1 MKGNPRQFGLLL
13 LLTAVVVLV
22 LVGALT
28 VRNWQAFGR
37 NTTLL
42 RGTRLVLTANE
53 SLLAHTRD
61 AETSQRGYL
70 LTGETSYLA
79 PYNAAIQLIPGE
91 IRKLEEL
98 TAGFPSQHA
107 RAELL
112 GQLIREKLEE
122 LAETISAVHG
132 GDLSP
137 ALTMVRTDR
146 GNHIMDRLRQV
157 SAELAK
163 SEMSRRD
170 ALMLQR
176 DLITQMD
183 RRISR
188 SGIVVLAF
196 LLVSAMV
203 VIRQGANQR
212 ERLIDRLNASSEA
225 TERVSELLRTTL
237 YSIGDA
243 VITTD
248 TAGSVTL
255 MNSIAERLTG
265 WPESMAKGQ
274 PIEAIFHIFNAGSRQ
289 PVDNPIR
296 KVLQAGEIVGLGN
309 HTFLI
314 SKSGQETAIDDSS
327 APIRNSRNEI
337 VGVVLVFRDVTE
349 RKKAEAELQESEQ
362 RFRTMADA
370 APVLIWTSATDRH
383 FDYVNK
389 PWLDF
394 TGRTLDQELGEGWVE
409 GVHPEDLDRCLHV
422 YTTSFDSRQPFS
434 TEYRLRGH
442 DGQYRWFL
450 DNGVP
455 RFEQNGKFSGYI
467 GCSVDVHD
475 RRQNEEK
482 LVQSAKLES
491 LGVLA
496 GGIAHDFNNILVGIL
511 GNASLLEDHLAPG
524 TDGRK
529 LLEQVIESSERA
541 AQLIH
546 QMLAYSG
553 RGQFV
558 VEPLDLSMHARQIVA
573 LVRASIPKNISF
585 ELRLQAGLPPILAD
599 AAQLQQLAMNLVINA
614 AEAMSP
620 RGGAVVVST
629 EARMVDHQISARNIT
644 GENVAPGEYVV
655 LTVEDKGAGMD
666 AATLAR
672 IFDPF
677 FTTKFTGRGLGLAA
691 VLGIVRGQKGAITV
705 DTAVGKGSTFQVF
718 FPASGQPHDVNPAA
732 PRKASPGSATI
743 LVVDDEAIVHKT
755 ARRAL
760 EKLGYAVLVA
770 ENGVEALQIFEQ
782 HLDRIALIVLDM
794 TMPIMSGEETLTRLR
809 SLRKKVK
816 IVASSGYNERE
827 FREKFGSRVD
837 GFLQK
842 PYTASQ
848 VAQAVSNA
856 LAGSAASA

>member
-1 MKGNPRQFGLLL
+1 MKLNARQFGLLL

-22 LVGALT
+22 LVGVLS
-28 VRNWQAFGR
+28 VRNWRAFEQ
-37 NTTLL
+37 NTAHFHA
-42 RGTRLVLTANE
+42 TRLLLTANE

-70 LTGETSYLA
+70 LTGKTSYLA
-79 PYNAAIQLIPGE
+79 PYDAAIQIIPGE
-91 IRKLEEL
+91 IRQLEEL
-98 TAGFPSQHA
+98 TAGFPDQHA
-107 RAELL
+107 RAQLL
-112 GQLIREKLEE
+112 GQLIREKLDE
-122 LAETISAVHG
+122 LAKSINDVHG

-137 ALTMVRTDR
+137 ALAIVRTDR
-146 GNHIMDRLRQV
+146 GNNIMDHLRLV
-157 SAELAK
+157 SAELEQ

-170 ALMLQR
+170 VLMLQR
-176 DLITQMD
+176 DLITKTD
-183 RRISR
+183 RRVGLA
-188 SGIVVLAF
+188 GIVVLAF

-203 VIRQGANQR
+203 VIHQGTNQR
-212 ERLIDRLNASSEA
+212 ERLIVRLNASSEA
-225 TERVSELLRTTL
+225 TERVGELLRTTL

-248 TAGSVTL
+248 TAGGVTL
-255 MNSIAERLTG
+255 MNSVAESLTG
-265 WPESMAKGQ
+265 WTEPLAKGQ
-274 PIEAIFHIFNAGSRQ
+274 PIETIFHILNAKSRQ

-296 KVLQAGEIVGLGN
+296 KVLQAGETVGLAN
-309 HTFLI
+309 HTFLV
-314 SKSGQETAIDDSS
+314 SKTGQETAIDDSS

-394 TGRTLDQELGEGWVE
+394 TGRALDRELGEGWCE
-409 GVHPEDLDRCLHV
+409 GVHPEDLDRCRHT
-422 YTTSFDSRQPFS
+422 YATSFDSRRPFS
-434 TEYRLRGH
+434 MEYRLRRH

-455 RFEQNGKFSGYI
+455 RFGPDGKFAGYI

-491 LGVLA
+491 LGILA

-511 GNASLLEDHLAPG
+511 GNASLLEEYLVPG
-524 TDGRK
+524 TEGRE
-529 LLEQVIESSERA
+529 LLEQVIDSSERA
-541 AQLIH
+541 AQLVH

-558 VEPLDLSMHARQIVA
+558 VELLDLSSHARQIVG
-573 LVRASIPKNISF
+573 LVRASIPKNISI
-585 ELRLQAGLPPILAD
+585 ELCLQAGLQTILAD
-599 AAQLQQLAMNLVINA
+599 AAQLQQLTMNLVINA

-620 RGGAVVVST
+620 QGGVVVVST
-629 EARMVDHQISARNIT
+629 QAKTVDHQISARNMT

-655 LTVEDKGAGMD
+655 LTVEDKGSGMD

-705 DTAVGKGSTFQVF
+705 DTAVGQGSTFQVF
-718 FPASGQPHDVNPAA
+718 FPALDQSREAKPAA
-732 PRKASPGSATI
+732 PPQASSGSATI
-743 LVVDDEAIVHKT
+743 LVVDDEPIVLKT
-755 ARRAL
+755 ARSAL
-760 EKLGYAVLVA
+760 EKVGYAVLIA
-770 ENGVEALQIFEQ
+770 ENGVEALQIFQQ
-782 HLDRIALIVLDM
+782 HPDRISLIVLDM
-794 TMPIMSGEETLTRLR
+794 TMPIMSGEETLARLR
-809 SLRKKVK
+809 SIRAKVK

-827 FREKFGSRVD
+827 FLEKFGDRVD

-842 PYTASQ
+842 PYTAAQ
-848 VAQAVSNA
+848 VAQVVAHA
-856 LAGSAASA
+856 LTGSAASA

>member
-1 MKGNPRQFGLLL
+1 MKGPPRQFGLLL

-22 LVGALT
+22 LVGVLST
-28 VRNWQAFGR
+28 RNWQAFQR
-37 NTTLL
+37 NTTDL

-53 SLLAHTRD
+53 SLLANTRD
-61 AETSQRGYL
+61 AESSQRGYI
-70 LTGETSYLA
+70 LTGKTSYLA
-79 PYNAAIQLIPGE
+79 PYNAAIQITPGE
-91 IRKLEEL
+91 IRQLEEL
-98 TAGFPSQHA
+98 TAGFYDQHA

-112 GQLIREKLEE
+112 GQLIRAKLEE
-122 LAETISAVHG
+122 LAETISAVH
-132 GDLSP
+132 DSDFSP
-137 ALTMVRTDR
+137 ALAMVRTDR
-146 GNHIMDRLRQV
+146 GNNIMDRVRQV
-157 SAELAK
+157 SAELER

-176 DLITQMD
+176 DLITQKD
-183 RRISR
+183 RRTSL

-203 VIRQGANQR
+203 VIRQGANHR
-212 ERLIDRLNASSEA
+212 ERLISRLNASNEA
-225 TERVSELLRTTL
+225 TERVGELLRTTL

-248 TAGSVTL
+248 TAGHVRL

-274 PIEAIFHIFNAGSRQ
+274 PIEAIFHIFNSGSRQ

-296 KVLQAGEIVGLGN
+296 KVLQAGEIVGLAN
-309 HTFLI
+309 HTFLV

-370 APVLIWTSATDRH
+370 APVLIWTSGVDRH
-383 FDYVNK
+383 FDYVNQ

-394 TGRTLDQELGEGWVE
+394 TGGALDQELGEGWSE
-409 GVHPEDLDRCLHV
+409 GVHPEDLDRCLDV
-422 YTTSFDSRQPFS
+422 YATSFDSRMPFS
-434 TEYRLRGH
+434 TEYRLRRH
-442 DGQYRWFL
+442 DSQYRWFL
-450 DNGVP
+450 NKGVP
-455 RFEQNGKFSGYI
+455 RFAPDGEFAGYI

-511 GNASLLEDHLAPG
+511 GNASLLEDYLGAG
-524 TDGRK
+524 TEGRK

-541 AQLIH
+541 AQLVH

-558 VEPLDLSMHARQIVA
+558 VEPLELSSHARQIVA

-585 ELRLQAGLPPILAD
+585 ELHLQANLPTILAD
-599 AAQLQQLAMNLVINA
+599 AAQLQQLTMNLVINA

-620 RGGAVVVST
+620 RGGPVVVST
-629 EARMVDHQISARNIT
+629 EARTIDHQLSARNMT
-644 GENVAPGEYVV
+644 GENVAPGEYIV
-655 LTVEDKGAGMD
+655 LTVEDKGSGMD
-666 AATLAR
+666 AGTLAR

-718 FPASGQPHDVNPAA
+718 FPALGQPRDVKPAA
-732 PRKASPGSATI
+732 ARKASPGSATI

-755 ARRAL
+755 ARITL

-770 ENGVEALQIFEQ
+770 ENGVEALQIFERQ
-782 HLDRIALIVLDM
+782 QDRIALIVLDM
-794 TMPIMSGEETLTRLR
+794 TMPIMSGEETLSRLR
-809 SLRKKVK
+809 SIREKVK
-816 IVASSGYNERE
+816 IVASSGYNEQE
-827 FREKFGSRVD
+827 FLEKFGNRVD

-842 PYTASQ
+842 PYTALQ
-848 VAQAVSNA
+848 VAEVVSHA

>member
-1 MKGNPRQFGLLL
+1 
-13 LLTAVVVLV
+13 
-22 LVGALT
+22 
-28 VRNWQAFGR
+28 
-37 NTTLL
+37 
-42 RGTRLVLTANE
+42 
-53 SLLAHTRD
+53 
-61 AETSQRGYL
+61 
-70 LTGETSYLA
+70 
-79 PYNAAIQLIPGE
+79 
-91 IRKLEEL
+91 
-98 TAGFPSQHA
+98 
-107 RAELL
+107 
-112 GQLIREKLEE
+112 
-122 LAETISAVHG
+122 
-132 GDLSP
+132 
-137 ALTMVRTDR
+137 
-146 GNHIMDRLRQV
+146 
-157 SAELAK
+157 
-163 SEMSRRD
+163 
-170 ALMLQR
+170 
-176 DLITQMD
+176 
-183 RRISR
+183 
-188 SGIVVLAF
+188 
-196 LLVSAMV
+196 
-203 VIRQGANQR
+203 
-212 ERLIDRLNASSEA
+212 
-225 TERVSELLRTTL
+225 
-237 YSIGDA
+237 
-243 VITTD
+243 
-248 TAGSVTL
+248 
-255 MNSIAERLTG
+255 MNSVAERLTG
-265 WPESMAKGQ
+265 WTESLAKGQ
-274 PIEAIFHIFNAGSRQ
+274 PIETIFHIFNARSRQ
-289 PVDNPIR
+289 PVANPIR
-296 KVLQAGEIVGLGN
+296 KVIEAGEVVGLAN
-309 HTFLI
+309 HTFLV

-370 APVLIWTSATDRH
+370 APVLIWTSTTDRH

-389 PWLDF
+389 SWLDF
-394 TGRTLDQELGEGWVE
+394 TGRTLEQELGEGWLE
-409 GVHPEDLDRCLHV
+409 GVHPDDLDRCLHV
-422 YTTSFDSRQPFS
+422 YATSFDSRRPFS
-434 TEYRLRGH
+434 TEYRLRRH

-455 RFEQNGKFSGYI
+455 RFEPDGKFSGYI

-529 LLEQVIESSERA
+529 LLEQVIDSSERA
-541 AQLIH
+541 AQLVH

-558 VEPLDLSMHARQIVA
+558 VESLDLSMHARQIVA

-585 ELRLQAGLPPILAD
+585 ELRLPAGLPPILAD
-599 AAQLQQLAMNLVINA
+599 AAQLQQLTMNLVINA

-620 RGGAVVVST
+620 RGGTVLVST
-629 EARMVDHQISARNIT
+629 EARMVDHQISARNMT
-644 GENVAPGEYVV
+644 GENVAPGEYVI

-666 AATLAR
+666 RATLAR

-705 DTAVGKGSTFQVF
+705 DTAVGQGSTFQVF
-718 FPASGQPHDVNPAA
+718 FPASGQSQDVKPGA

-755 ARRAL
+755 ARSAL
-760 EKLGYAVLVA
+760 EKAGYEVLVA
-770 ENGVEALQIFEQ
+770 ENGVEAVQIFEQ

-794 TMPIMSGEETLTRLR
+794 TMPVMSGEETLTRLR
-809 SLRKKVK
+809 TIREKVK

-827 FREKFGSRVD
+827 FREKFGNRVD

-848 VAQAVSNA
+848 VAQVVSNA

>member
-1 MKGNPRQFGLLL
+1 MRGTPRQFGLLL
-13 LLTAVVVLV
+13 LLTAVVVLL
-22 LVGALT
+22 LVGVLSI
-28 VRNWQAFGR
+28 RNWGAFKR
-37 NTTLL
+37 NLDQL
-42 RGTRLVLTANE
+42 HGARQVLTANE

-61 AETSQRGYL
+61 AETSQRGYM
-70 LTGETSYLA
+70 LTGKISYLA
-79 PYNAAIQLIPGE
+79 PYTAAIQIIPGQ
-91 IRKLEEL
+91 IRQLEAL
-98 TAGFPSQHA
+98 TAGVEDQRA

-112 GQLIREKLEE
+112 GQLIRAKLAE

-137 ALTMVRTDR
+137 ALAIVRTDR
-146 GNHIMDRLRQV
+146 GNNIMDRVRQV
-157 SAELAK
+157 AGDLE
-163 SEMSRRD
+163 ERERSRWSTLMQERD
-170 ALMLQR
+170 FIMQA
-176 DLITQMD
+176 D
-183 RRISR
+183 RRISL

-203 VIRQGANQR
+203 MIRQGATQR
-212 ERLIDRLNASSEA
+212 EQLIDRLNASSAA
-225 TERVSELLRTTL
+225 TERVGELLRTTL

-248 TAGSVTL
+248 TDGSVTL

-265 WPESMAKGQ
+265 WTESAAKGQ
-274 PIEAIFHIFNAGSRQ
+274 PIEAIFPIFNATSRQ
-289 PVDNPIR
+289 PVANPIR
-296 KVLQAGEIVGLGN
+296 KVLQAGEVVGLAN
-309 HTFLI
+309 HTFLV
-314 SKSGQETAIDDSS
+314 SKSGLETAIDDSS

-349 RKKAEAELQESEQ
+349 RKQAEAELQESEQ

-370 APVLIWTSATDRH
+370 APVLIWTSTSDRS

-394 TGRTLDQELGEGWVE
+394 TGRTLDRELGEGWLE

-422 YTTSFDSRQPFS
+422 CAASFDSRQPFS
-434 TEYRLRGH
+434 TEYRLRRH
-442 DGQYRWFL
+442 DSQYRWFL

-455 RFEQNGKFSGYI
+455 RFEPDGAFAGYI
-467 GCSVDVHD
+467 GCCVDVHD

-511 GNASLLEDHLAPG
+511 GNASMLEDHLAPG
-524 TDGRK
+524 TDGRA

-541 AQLIH
+541 AQLVH

-558 VEPLDLSMHARQIVA
+558 VEPLDLSRHVRQIVA
-573 LVRASIPKNISF
+573 LVHASIPKNISF
-585 ELRLQAGLPPILAD
+585 DLRLQDGLPLMLAD
-599 AAQLQQLAMNLVINA
+599 AAQLQQLTMNLVINA

-629 EARMVDHQISARNIT
+629 EARMVDHQVSARNVT

-666 AATLAR
+666 GATLAR

-705 DTAVGKGSTFQVF
+705 DTVVGKGSTFQVF
-718 FPASGQPHDVNPAA
+718 FPVVGQPRDVKPAA
-732 PRKASPGSATI
+732 PRKVSPGSATI
-743 LVVDDEAIVHKT
+743 LIVDDEAVVHKT
-755 ARRAL
+755 ARSAL
-760 EKLGYAVLVA
+760 ERLGYAVLVA
-770 ENGVEALQIFEQ
+770 ENGVEALRIFEQ
-782 HLDRIALIVLDM
+782 HQDRIALIVLDM
-794 TMPIMSGEETLTRLR
+794 TMPIMGGEEALPRLR
-809 SLRKKVK
+809 SIREKVK

-827 FREKFGSRVD
+827 FLEKFGDRVD

-848 VAQAVSNA
+848 VAQVVSHA
-856 LAGSAASA
+856 LTGSAASA